1 MFVVTGANGF
11 IGSILVRDLN
21 SNLNTSN
28 IYTTDFV
35 TPEER
40 PELLSK
46 ANYQSFYKP
55 DDFLSELDSLH
66 AKTPLTCIFHM
77 GACSSTTELDEEYLK
92 KVNTD
97 YTKSLFQWC
106 NQNNVDFIYA
116 SSGAVYGD
124 GSKGFSDDHKDCEK
138 FTPLNPYGWS
148 KLNFDLW
155 AIEQPV
161 DKCPPRW
168 YGLRFFN
175 VYGPHEYFKKDM
187 ASVVFKAY
195 HQIKDTDK
203 LKLFKSHNPNYK
215 DGEQLRDFVYVK
227 DITRWMIELYK
238 NQDVTSGIYNLGFGE
253 ARTWLDLANN
263 VFKHMDKTPNIDWID
278 IPEGLRQRYQYYTKA
293 DISKLESQGLSD
305 PQWPLEKG
313 VEDYLNNFLLKTD
326 PYL

>member
-11 IGSILVRDLN
+11 IGSVLTRDLN
-21 SNLNTSN
+21 INKNTDA
-28 IYTTDFV
+28 ICVTDFV
-35 TPEER
+35 TPQQR

-46 ANYQSFYKP
+46 AKHKNFFEPYE
-55 DDFLSELDSLH
+55 FLKQLDTLH
-66 AKTPLTCIFHM
+66 STSPVQCIFHM
-77 GACSSTTELDEEYLK
+77 GACSSTTELDEAYLK

-106 NQNNVDFIYA
+106 AQNDVVFIYA

-124 GSKGFSDDHKDCEK
+124 GHDGFSDDHQECKK
-138 FTPLNPYGWS
+138 FKPLNPYGWS

-155 AIEQPV
+155 AIDQP
-161 DKCPPRW
+161 KELCPPRW

-195 HQIKDTDK
+195 HQIKDTEK
-203 LKLFKSHNPNYK
+203 LKLFKSHNPDYK

-227 DITRWMIELYK
+227 DITRWMIELFDK
-238 NQDVTSGIYNLGFGE
+238 PSVTSGIYNLGFGE
-253 ARTWLDLANN
+253 ARSWLDLAKN
-263 VFKHMDKTPNIDWID
+263 VFQHMDKDLKIDWID
-278 IPEGLRQRYQYYTKA
+278 IPEGLRERYQYYTKA
-293 DISKLESQGLSD
+293 DISKLKAQGLSD

-313 VEDYLNNFLLKTD
+313 IEDYLNNFLLTSD